1 MLNSFSY
8 QNMEPEGVYT
18 AVTMVTCLSTLLC
31 NKVLKFICLR
41 MKEQRASSPRRE
53 DVYDLNNLEDSN
65 NSLSSSKSAY
75 IHVLIEF
82 H

>member
-18 AVTMVTCLSTLLC
+18 AVTMETCLSTLLC

-41 MKEQRASSPRRE
+41 MKEQ
-53 DVYDLNNLEDSN
+53 
-65 NSLSSSKSAY
+65 
-75 IHVLIEF
+75 
-82 H
+82 